1 MPLQLDVQL
10 SPRTFRLKSR
20 PLKLAVGMTLG
31 LLAFSGEAQGQ
42 ELSNE
47 IVVSLPPETV
57 HVELIRLS
65 KLRELP
71 SYKELRQQYTGS
83 RLTDLEAAL
92 SQLGIQDT
100 DIDQILLAWE
110 PIEDETDDTNVPPV
124 TSPVDLDADGGSIQ
138 NRWPT
143 LFGGLAAG
151 RFNSKSIAKK
161 AAENGIPSISLG
173 ELKAFCVSGK
183 SPACVAA
190 FQESLGAFGNQK
202 NLKQIVEAREG
213 KGSNLVSSRRL
224 LSLVNRVPPEASIWG
239 VAIDSGIADW
249 FNGWPLVQGD
259 MQLDWKQL
267 LKPVEALQYSVSF
280 GEKIH
285 LTLKLNCKDSQTA
298 GTLTQAFRG
307 LRLVQA
313 WMWQKQNPNQL
324 NPLQAMDIQSSAD
337 EVVIALTTSEDAIR
351 NSNLFS
357 SHLEGK

>member
-1 MPLQLDVQL
+1 MV
-10 SPRTFRLKSR
+10 
-20 PLKLAVGMTLG
+20 LG
-31 LLAFSGEAQGQ
+31 LVAFAGKAQGQ

-57 HVELIRLS
+57 RVELIRLS
-65 KLRELP
+65 NLRELP

-83 RLTDLEAAL
+83 RLADLEASL
-92 SQLGIQDT
+92 SQLGIRDT

-110 PIEDETDDTNVPPV
+110 PIEDETNETSAPPV
-124 TSPVDLDADGGSIQ
+124 TSTMDLDADGGSIQ

-151 RFNSKSIAKK
+151 RFSSKSLAKK
-161 AAENGIPSISLG
+161 AAENRIPSVLLG
-173 ELKAFCVSGK
+173 EQKAFCVSGK
-183 SPACVAA
+183 TPACVMAL
-190 FQESLGAFGNQK
+190 QDSLGAFGNQK

-213 KGSNLVSSRRL
+213 KGSNLVSSQRL
-224 LSLVNRVPPEASIWG
+224 LSLVDRIPPEASIWG
-239 VAIDSGIADW
+239 VAIDSGVADW

-267 LKPVEALQYSVSF
+267 LKPVEALQYSVTF
-280 GEKIH
+280 GGKIH
-285 LTLKLNCKDSQTA
+285 LTLKLKCENSQTA

-337 EVVIALTTSEDAIR
+337 EVVIALTTTEDAIR
-351 NSNLFS
+351 NSNLFPS
-357 SHLEGK
+357 RLEGK

>member
-1 MPLQLDVQL
+1 MPLRIEVQL
-10 SPRTFRLKSR
+10 SLPTLGVKGC
-20 PLKLAVGMTLG
+20 PWKLALGMTLG
-31 LLAFSGEAQGQ
+31 LLAFSGEARGQ

-65 KLRELP
+65 KLREFP

-83 RLTDLEAAL
+83 RLTDLEASL
-92 SQLGIQDT
+92 SQLGIRDT

-110 PIEDETDDTNVPPV
+110 PIEDETNDTDAPPV
-124 TSPVDLDADGGSIQ
+124 TSTVDLDADGGSIQ

-151 RFNSKSIAKK
+151 RFNSKSIGKK
-161 AAENGIPSISLG
+161 AAENGIPSIKLG
-173 ELKAFCVSGK
+173 ELKAYCVSGK
-183 SPACVAA
+183 APACMVA

-213 KGSNLVSSRRL
+213 KGSNLVSSQRL
-224 LSLVNRVPPEASIWG
+224 LSLVNRIPPEASVWG
-239 VAIDSGIADW
+239 AAVDSGIADW

-267 LKPVEALQYSVSF
+267 LKPVEALQYSVTL
-280 GEKIH
+280 GDKIH
-285 LTLKLNCKDSQTA
+285 LTLKLNCKDSQSA
-298 GTLTQAFRG
+298 AALTQGFRG
-307 LRLVQA
+307 FRLLQA
-313 WMWQKQNPNQL
+313 WMWQKQNPNQS

-337 EVVIALTTSEDAIR
+337 EVVVALTTTEDALR
-351 NSNLFS
+351 NSNLFA
-357 SHLEGK
+357 SHPEGK